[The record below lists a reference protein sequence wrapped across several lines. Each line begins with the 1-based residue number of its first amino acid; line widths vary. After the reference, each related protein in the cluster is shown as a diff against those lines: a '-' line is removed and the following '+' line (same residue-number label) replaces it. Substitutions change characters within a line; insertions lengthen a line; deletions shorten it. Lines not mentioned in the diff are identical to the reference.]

1 MMNPVINQLKNA
13 QLNGKPLFATV
24 EEAIDLPKAMEAIV
38 KPSPVAYVIEVS
50 RRPGNNQRDMG
61 KAVQNVKTTIG
72 IVIGLG
78 KINDPQGTKAKA
90 AVAPI
95 LAKTRET
102 LFGFKPNDECA
113 PFLLG
118 AADPVGVTKHA
129 LWQLERFITEHLE
142 EAPQ

>member
-1 MMNPVINQLKNA
+1 MIEAIITQLQNA
-13 QLNGKPLFATV
+13 ELKGKPLFGKV
-24 EEAIDLPKAMEAIV
+24 ESAIDLANAMDGVV

-72 IVIGLG
+72 VVIGIG

-95 LAKTRET
+95 LKLTRET
-102 LFGFKPNDECA
+102 LFGFKPTLDCT
-113 PFLLG
+113 PMLLG
-118 AADPVGVTKHA
+118 AADPVGVNKHA
-129 LWQLERFITEHLE
+129 LWQLERFTTEHLE
-142 EAPQ
+142 EAQQ